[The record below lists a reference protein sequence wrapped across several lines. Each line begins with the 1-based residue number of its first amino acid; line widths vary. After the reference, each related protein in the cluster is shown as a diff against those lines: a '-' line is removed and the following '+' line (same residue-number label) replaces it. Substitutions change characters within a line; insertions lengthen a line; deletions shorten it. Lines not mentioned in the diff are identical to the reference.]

1 MKTILV
7 IGNSWGAYNFVQH
20 INKDK
25 YNLKI
30 ISKTNDFVYT
40 PFLPKCLVSELNI
53 SETVPGTI
61 QDEIIDVNFK
71 EKTVYSQSKQYKYD
85 YIIFAIGANANTF
98 NIPGIENCY
107 CKNFG
112 RYSSVKN
119 EINGK
124 ENVSIIGLGPTG
136 SEIVGYLL
144 DQKKYCITAIDALNM
159 PLNSFHVDLQNKV
172 ISLWKKK

>member
-53 SETVPGTI
+53 SQTVPGTI

-71 EKTVYSQSKQYKYD
+71 EKTVYSHSKQYKYD

-98 NIPGIENCY
+98 NIPGIENC
-107 CKNFG
+107 
-112 RYSSVKN
+112 
-119 EINGK
+119 
-124 ENVSIIGLGPTG
+124 
-136 SEIVGYLL
+136 
-144 DQKKYCITAIDALNM
+144 
-159 PLNSFHVDLQNKV
+159 
-172 ISLWKKK
+172 